1 MTLDGLLHVDRGVN
15 GKRVLTAV
23 HCLLLL
29 RQSVAGF
36 LKYMKQ
42 RECKSSGLNLSPV
55 QALETLTLRWLFER
69 ATDLSDLQRAVC
81 TEIKLLNLTVI
92 IIQPYFF
99 MISYKSLWRVK
110 AHLEQGRGLGSGTM
124 NSIIPVSVWTDST
137 ASVSNLQV
145 VNGTI
150 TPQTLMRVCR
160 DLSKDDVL

>member
-69 ATDLSDLQRAVC
+69 ATDLSDLQRAEC
-81 TEIKLLNLTVI
+81 REIKLQNLTVI
-92 IIQPYFF
+92 IIQPYF
-99 MISYKSLWRVK
+99 L
-110 AHLEQGRGLGSGTM
+110 
-124 NSIIPVSVWTDST
+124 
-137 ASVSNLQV
+137 
-145 VNGTI
+145 
-150 TPQTLMRVCR
+150 
-160 DLSKDDVL
+160 